1 MNLKA
6 AEALAKSLLSDLS
19 KQYSILVRWNFKWND
34 RKRALGICSFRDRTI
49 QLSRTW
55 TEACDEAMVRD
66 TILHEIA
73 HVLAGPSE
81 NHGPVWKSFCRAI
94 GANPQ
99 RYADVPE
106 ELLQAV
112 RAQAKWHIVYAP
124 VDHTQSVEKI
134 KPMHRVGKS
143 MFGCGIVGRPETKG
157 QLYYLET
164 KYLGTAGERKYLM
177 KGSMAVDRW

>member
-34 RKRALGICSFRDRTI
+34 RKRALGICSFGDRTI

-73 HVLAGPSE
+73 HVLAGPME
-81 NHGPVWKSFCRAI
+81 NHGTVWKSFCRAI

-99 RYADVPE
+99 RLADVPQ

-112 RAQAKWHIVYAP
+112 RAQAKWHIVYVP
-124 VDHTQSVEKI
+124 VDKAMPLQKI
-134 KPMHRVGKS
+134 KPMHRMGAPMWGRGV
-143 MFGCGIVGRPETKG
+143 IGRPETKG
-157 QLYYLET
+157 NLFYIET
-164 KYLGTAGERKYLM
+164 SYLGLENERDYLI
-177 KGSMAVDRW
+177 KGSRAGW